1 MIKRPFTLLLLA
13 GLLLSGCSRES
24 TGYLAADL
32 VQEGKTVKWPD
43 GRQIQVRRRQGNKL
57 DGVRLVQEGLPG
69 AERTVEA
76 EHGLISRDEDG
87 HTVRVTL
94 YDAVLRQGGRPVGS
108 IKELSVICR
117 D

>member
-1 MIKRPFTLLLLA
+1 
-13 GLLLSGCSRES
+13 
-24 TGYLAADL
+24 
-32 VQEGKTVKWPD
+32 
-43 GRQIQVRRRQGNKL
+43 
-57 DGVRLVQEGLPG
+57 
-69 AERTVEA
+69 VEA
-76 EHGLISRDEDG
+76 EHGLISKDEDG